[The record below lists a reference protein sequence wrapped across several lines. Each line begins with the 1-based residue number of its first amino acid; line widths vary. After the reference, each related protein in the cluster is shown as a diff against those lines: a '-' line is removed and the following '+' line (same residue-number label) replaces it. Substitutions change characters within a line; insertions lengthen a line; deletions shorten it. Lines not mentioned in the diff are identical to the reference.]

1 MKNDYNKI
9 EFDPKIN
16 YLTISKEKVENID
29 NSLVLE
35 NISIKLEKLLEII
48 NINWS
53 VKGAL
58 PQYHSLLNSTVG
70 LFFQSLLEFFD
81 SSPQTTVHFVNLI
94 NKLNVYVCDLGKNKK
109 RAF

>member
-1 MKNDYNKI
+1 ML
-9 EFDPKIN
+9 FF
-16 YLTISKEKVENID
+16 
-29 NSLVLE
+29 
-35 NISIKLEKLLEII
+35 
-48 NINWS
+48 NWS

-94 NKLNVYVCDLGKNKK
+94 NKLNVYVCNLRKNVKWC
-109 RAF
+109 FNCGSVVDQNP